1 MLAVRGLPTCGAVDE
16 DEGGWVGEASERVGD
31 PGECLG
37 SKRQG
42 QLGARLGEAEEVEVV
57 ERAVSDERLV
67 EAAVPG
73 EDVGGGEVDAVLEA
87 EQEVEVAEAGV
98 GVDGDG
104 GEGEA
109 REGGGEVGG
118 GGGLADA
125 ALAGRDDDDPR
136 GGARELRGRAPP
148 VVARGDGRRGGG
160 AGRDR
165 RGEGQERHRAASLGF
180 LLFVFLFFK
189 AFFFFF
195 LGGLT
200 LSQSAHS

>member
-1 MLAVRGLPTCGAVDE
+1 
-16 DEGGWVGEASERVGD
+16 
-31 PGECLG
+31 
-37 SKRQG
+37 
-42 QLGARLGEAEEVEVV
+42 
-57 ERAVSDERLV
+57 VSDERLV

-73 EDVGGGEVDAVLEA
+73 EDVGSGEVDAVLEA

-148 VVARGDGRRGGG
+148 VVAAERAGTGGG
-160 AGRDR
+160 RGRNAIGR
-165 RGEGQERHRAASLGF
+165 LP
-180 LLFVFLFFK
+180 
-189 AFFFFF
+189 
-195 LGGLT
+195 
-200 LSQSAHS
+200 